1 MMNLRIA
8 LSGIYFLS
16 QMVFLSAQNKSII
29 FQKTTFADIKKKAQ
43 VENKLIFV
51 DAFTTWCGPC
61 KYMAKNIFTNDT
73 VADFYN
79 TNFVNAKIDMEK
91 GEGIELAKLYE
102 VNCYPNLLFIDGN
115 GKLVHRIAGAMPA
128 QSFIELGKT
137 ALSGKETYLD
147 YQSKYNADKNNTT
160 NLFNYIRAMSMS
172 CMEAEPQVK
181 QYFSM
186 QKDEDLLSDQN
197 WQMIQEHTGDL
208 QSREFLY
215 VMNNRR
221 AFEEKYTS
229 KVVSDK
235 INNVHYAT
243 LMSQIRS
250 KSFDEKKYSET
261 KEQISKQS
269 TSETPI
275 ILFETDAA
283 LYQSK
288 KNWKAYGD
296 LVSEN
301 TEKYFSTNADR
312 LNSIAWTVFEN
323 INDKSVLEK
332 AESWAKK
339 SVELEEGYAN
349 TDTYANL
356 LFKNG
361 KKEEALKAAN
371 QSIDLAKAAGLSKED
386 YKDTETLISKI
397 RKSK

>member
-1 MMNLRIA
+1 MKLKMYLTCFILAGAVSVSN
-8 LSGIYFLS
+8 
-16 QMVFLSAQNKSII
+16 AQNKSIV
-29 FQKTTFADIKKKAQ
+29 FEKTSFADIKKKALA
-43 VENKLIFV
+43 ENKLIFV
-51 DAFTTWCGPC
+51 DAYTTWCGPC

-128 QSFIELGKT
+128 QPFIELGKI

-147 YQSKYNADKNNTT
+147 YKTKYEADKQNPAHM
-160 NLFNYIRAMSMS
+160 FHYIQAMSMS
-172 CMEAEPQVK
+172 CMEAEPLVK

-186 QKDEDLLSDQN
+186 QKDEDLINEQN
-197 WQMIQEHTGDL
+197 WQMIQEHTNNI

-215 VMNNRR
+215 VMNNRK
-221 AFEEKYTS
+221 AFEERYTE
-229 KVVSDK
+229 KAVANK

-243 LMSQIRS
+243 LISQVRS
-250 KSFDEKKYSET
+250 KSFDEKKYAEL
-261 KEQISKQS
+261 KQQITKQS
-269 TSETPI
+269 TPETPI
-275 ILFETDAA
+275 IIFETDAA

-288 KNWKAYGD
+288 KNWKTYGA
-296 LVSEN
+296 LVAEN
-301 TEKYFSTNADR
+301 TDKYFSTNPDR

-323 INDKSVLEK
+323 VNDKPVLEK
-332 AESWAKK
+332 AEAWAKK

-371 QSIDLAKAAGLSKED
+371 RSVELAKAAGLSKQD
-386 YKDTETLISKI
+386 YKETEALILKI
-397 RKSK
+397 RKTK